1 MALNAILKKHACT
14 GGGWW
19 STQNTIY
26 TVYIYSMQH
35 KLVHSKR
42 KLTDVV
48 GEFR

>member
-26 TVYIYSMQH
+26 TVYIYIYIYI
-35 KLVHSKR
+35 VCNIN
-42 KLTDVV
+42 
-48 GEFR
+48 